1 MKKELYRQNVQE
13 VSASIVQTEIQ
24 AIRSKNIT
32 KTAMRLYDGEHI
44 GIAGALG
51 DGDEG
56 DLLTRA
62 EKALARNLE
71 YPFQPISG
79 EKQAK
84 QISSNFKDSQEF
96 ITEMGGM
103 LEKLGKNHPE
113 FIFSNKLN
121 LSNSTITLENDNGL
135 EYSYQASVSELG
147 LVIKERKSSNIID
160 AFLGYDG
167 TQYNRDDFLTAA
179 SMVCDGFLK
188 QLDIDDGEYPV
199 LFFTSDGTY
208 YSKLAESLNGLL
220 YGSGT
225 SLFSGKIGEKL
236 FSDGVTVFQSRSDKD
251 HMYVPFFDFEGAV
264 NPKDRYTLIR
274 NGVIKSPYT
283 NRNYA
288 KKYDLPH
295 TGAAAGAYDSAPDL
309 GGVRF
314 VIEESNKTAKELLDG
329 KKGVLVY
336 IASGG
341 DFTSDGAFASPVQLG
356 YLFDGERLIGRLP
369 PLSISSH
376 LYSMFGDD
384 FSGVSKDAL
393 FPNSHD
399 RLVVMNMKVTKD

>member
-1 MKKELYRQNVQE
+1 MKKELYRQNVRE

-56 DLLTRA
+56 DLVTRA

-79 EKQAK
+79 EKRSEEAP
-84 QISSNFKDSQEF
+84 SNFNSDQEF
-96 ITEMGGM
+96 IVEMGET
-103 LEKLGKNHPE
+103 LAQLKRNHPK

-135 EYSYQASVSELG
+135 DYTYQASVAELG

-167 TQYNRDDFLTAA
+167 TQYNREDFLATA
-179 SMVCDGFLK
+179 SMVCDGFLE
-188 QLDIDDGEYPV
+188 QVDIDDGEYPV
-199 LFFTSDGTY
+199 LFFTSDHTY
-208 YSKLAESLNGLL
+208 YSKLAESLNGLS

-236 FSDGVTVFQSRSDKD
+236 FSDGVTVVQSRSDKD
-251 HMYVPFFDFEGAV
+251 HMYMPFFDFEGAV
-264 NPKDRYTLIR
+264 NPEDRYTLIR
-274 NGVIKSPYT
+274 NGVIESPYT

-295 TGAAAGAYDSAPDL
+295 TGAAAGAYDSVPDL
-309 GGVRF
+309 GGPRF

-329 KKGVLVY
+329 KTGVLVY

-356 YLFDGERLIGRLP
+356 YLSDGERIIGRLP

-376 LYSMFGDD
+376 LYSMFGND
-384 FSGVSKDAL
+384 FLGVSKDVL

-399 RLVVMNMKVTKD
+399 KLAIMNMKVSKD